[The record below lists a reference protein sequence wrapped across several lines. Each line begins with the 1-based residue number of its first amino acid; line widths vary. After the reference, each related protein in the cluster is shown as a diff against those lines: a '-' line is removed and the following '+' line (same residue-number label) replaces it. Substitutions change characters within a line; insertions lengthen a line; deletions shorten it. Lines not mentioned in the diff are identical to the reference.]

1 MLEVTA
7 IFKLLLI
14 REAPAMTVTEQHR
27 IDKRAT
33 NTANTSQVNIVATDK
48 SITQFAPKTRYF
60 YSFLLGVCNIVSRRI
75 ANFYIQLSSFTD
87 KGKGRSSPLNL
98 SLSVIN

>member
-1 MLEVTA
+1 MLEVTV

-27 IDKRAT
+27 IDKRRAT

-48 SITQFAPKTRYF
+48 SITQLSPKLDT
-60 YSFLLGVCNIVSRRI
+60 STLFLFRCMQYRI
-75 ANFYIQLSSFTD
+75 TTHSKFFI
-87 KGKGRSSPLNL
+87 
-98 SLSVIN
+98 